1 MAYEMQ
7 TDAQGRCASIGAPRG
22 VLLVANRASRRG
34 AELREAARARMIAAG
49 VAVRELPPM
58 DRERLAGAIVA
69 AAGDVDA
76 IAILG
81 GDGSLNA
88 AAAGLLGAN
97 LPLGVLPGGTANDL
111 ARTLGLPTDIDAA
124 VDCILAGR
132 TRTIDLGE
140 VNGRPYFNVVSFG
153 LSVGL
158 AKALN
163 SESKKR
169 WGVFAYVLAALRA
182 LTTARPFHAEIDAR
196 DADGGCAHV
205 RVKSWQIA
213 VGNGVYYG
221 GGMAVR
227 EGAEIDNGLL
237 ELYSLEMQSVW
248 KLVPMLFHF
257 RAGQHGLWREVRTL
271 RATEIDIATRR
282 PRSVNADGEIVAAT
296 PLRIRVLPRALR
308 VYAPLPEGV

>member
-7 TDAQGRCASIGAPRG
+7 TDAQDRRALIGAPRRL
-22 VLLVANRASRRG
+22 LLVANRASRRG
-34 AELREAARARMIAAG
+34 AELRETALARLTSAG
-49 VAVRELPPM
+49 VAMRELPSM
-58 DRERLAGAIVA
+58 DRNRLPQAIVE

-76 IAILG
+76 IVVLG
-81 GDGSLNA
+81 GDGALNA
-88 AAAGLLGAN
+88 AAPGLIASG

-111 ARTLGLPTDIDAA
+111 ARTLGLPTAIDDA

-163 SESKKR
+163 RESKKR
-169 WGVFAYVLAALRA
+169 WGVFAYALAALRA

-196 DADGGCAHV
+196 DADGGRTHV
-205 RVKSWQIA
+205 GVKSWQIA

-227 EGAEIDNGLL
+227 EGAEIDNGVL
-237 ELYSLEMQSVW
+237 ELYSLEMQSLW
-248 KLVPMLFHF
+248 KLAPMLLHF

-282 PRSVNADGEIVAAT
+282 PRSVNADGEIVAST
-296 PLRIRVLPRALR
+296 PVRIRVLPRALR
-308 VYAPLPEGV
+308 VYAPPDDV

>member
-1 MAYEMQ
+1 M
-7 TDAQGRCASIGAPRG
+7 
-22 VLLVANRASRRG
+22 
-34 AELREAARARMIAAG
+34 
-49 VAVRELPPM
+49 
-58 DRERLAGAIVA
+58 
-69 AAGDVDA
+69 
-76 IAILG
+76 
-81 GDGSLNA
+81 
-88 AAAGLLGAN
+88 
-97 LPLGVLPGGTANDL
+97 
-111 ARTLGLPTDIDAA
+111 
-124 VDCILAGR
+124 
-132 TRTIDLGE
+132 
-140 VNGRPYFNVVSFG
+140 
-153 LSVGL
+153 
-158 AKALN
+158 
-163 SESKKR
+163 
-169 WGVFAYVLAALRA
+169 
-182 LTTARPFHAEIDAR
+182 
-196 DADGGCAHV
+196 